1 MSPHRFDSLLRS
13 KTNQWGQ
20 INPQIV
26 SQEKT
31 VKNCD
36 FPLDKGNLIRYT
48 YVCRWKKVEESGMFY
63 GEYQHSLDRK
73 GRLVFPSKFRQVSQ
87 ENYIE
92 RFYIT
97 RGLDKCLFVFTEEE
111 WKLQEQ
117 QFKSLPFTKAEARRF
132 NRLYFSGAC
141 EIILDKQGRVLIPKY
156 LKDYA
161 GIERQVVIVGVSNRI
176 EIWSAN
182 SWKDFYEKTQGS
194 FEDIAEKLI
203 E

>member
-1 MSPHRFDSLLRS
+1 
-13 KTNQWGQ
+13 
-20 INPQIV
+20 
-26 SQEKT
+26 
-31 VKNCD
+31 
-36 FPLDKGNLIRYT
+36 
-48 YVCRWKKVEESGMFY
+48 MFY
-63 GEYQHSLDRK
+63 GEYQHTLDRK
-73 GRLVFPSKFRQVSQ
+73 GRLIFPAKFRQVSK

-117 QFKSLPFTKAEARRF
+117 KFKSLPFTKQETRKF
-132 NRLYFSGAC
+132 NRLYFSGAS

-161 GIERQVVIVGVSNRI
+161 GIERQIVVVGVANRI
-176 EIWSAN
+176 EIWSQKRW
-182 SWKDFYEKTQGS
+182 SEFYEKTQGA